1 MADRISG
8 VSDLSSS
15 KDSTACAVLVEC
27 RFTLGDTHTT
37 PLLVLLVYLFPPLF
51 LLSYLIILFLFSY
64 LTIFFFSFSFLPANS
79 TDKPTRNI
87 ATQTKL
93 LLLKEEV

>member
-1 MADRISG
+1 MADRFSG

-15 KDSTACAVLVEC
+15 KDSTACAVLVEY

-37 PLLVLLVYLFPPLF
+37 PLLVLLVLFPPLF
-51 LLSYLIILFLFSY
+51 LLSY

-87 ATQTKL
+87 ATQSKL